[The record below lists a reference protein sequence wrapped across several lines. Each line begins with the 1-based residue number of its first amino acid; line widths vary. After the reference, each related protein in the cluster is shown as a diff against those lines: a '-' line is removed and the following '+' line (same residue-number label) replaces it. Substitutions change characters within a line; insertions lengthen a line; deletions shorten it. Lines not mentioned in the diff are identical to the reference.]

1 MGERDRYI
9 AELNECER
17 QVQYLDE
24 LCRVKEQEKDQLMTS
39 YRKLIGEHE
48 KLELI
53 FQSNAEDTNN
63 IK

>member
-9 AELNECER
+9 SELNECER

-53 FQSNAEDTNN
+53 FKSNAEDTNN